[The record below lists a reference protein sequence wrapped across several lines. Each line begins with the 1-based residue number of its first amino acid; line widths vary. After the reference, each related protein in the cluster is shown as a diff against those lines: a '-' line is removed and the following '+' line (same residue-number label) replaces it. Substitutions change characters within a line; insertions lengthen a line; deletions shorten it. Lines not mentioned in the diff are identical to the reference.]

1 MSGDGRRT
9 EGFDWS
15 VLSHDGPAAPKSKVK
30 RGVFY
35 SSYEVKFLLPGEAV

>member
-15 VLSHDGPAAPKSKVK
+15 VLSHDGPATTKSKVK
-30 RGVFY
+30 RDVSY
-35 SSYEVKFLLPGEAV
+35 SSYEVKFLLPEEAV